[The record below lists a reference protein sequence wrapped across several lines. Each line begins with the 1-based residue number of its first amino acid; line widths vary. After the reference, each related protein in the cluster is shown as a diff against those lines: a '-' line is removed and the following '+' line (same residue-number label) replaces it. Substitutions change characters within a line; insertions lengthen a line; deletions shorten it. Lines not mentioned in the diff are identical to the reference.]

1 MKRTKPILN
10 ELSFNLHIG
19 TIVSGEII
27 KDYLTLLQ
35 LEYSPKELND
45 KYMVNLCKDVQKRL
59 STLLKNV
66 SRELVNE
73 RTESAVKEV
82 IEYNFGL
89 VYDVLALEMKD
100 QNRIKQLI
108 SKIKKETNGN

>member
-1 MKRTKPILN
+1 MKKKPYLT

-45 KYMVNLCKDVQKRL
+45 KYIVNLCTDIQKRL

-66 SRELVNE
+66 SRELV
-73 RTESAVKEV
+73 TEKTEDAVKEV
-82 IEYNFGL
+82 IEHNFNM
-89 VYDVLALEMKD
+89 VYDVLALDMKG

-108 SKIKKETNGN
+108 HKIKKEENGN